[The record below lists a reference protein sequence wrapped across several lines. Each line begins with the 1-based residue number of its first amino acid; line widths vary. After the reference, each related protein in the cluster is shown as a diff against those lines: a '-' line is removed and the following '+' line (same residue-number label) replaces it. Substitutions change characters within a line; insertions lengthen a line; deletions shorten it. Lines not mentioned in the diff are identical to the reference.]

1 MTTPKERGR
10 TDRNLNFQVFD
21 VRKEEELLCNCA
33 GRRRERR
40 RWGEVALHVREA
52 GGRRDDERKRI
63 CMWPHE
69 KDLWLLKCEL
79 FM

>member
-52 GGRRDDERKRI
+52 GGRRDGRKR
-63 CMWPHE
+63 E
-69 KDLWLLKCEL
+69 KEHMHAATWETFVAFK
-79 FM
+79 M